1 MVALLVFLVVLV
13 DAIVIALLFFVALV
27 RLVFRLQAT
36 FLLVLSFCAKASL
49 GFSHLV
55 KLFAVAL
62 VVLKDLVLLVFLV
75 LVLELFN
82 DGVRLLLAF

>member
-13 DAIVIALLFFVALV
+13 DSVVVALLFFVALV
-27 RLVFRLQAT
+27 RLVFRLQAA
-36 FLLVLSFCAKASL
+36 FLLVLSLGAEAGL

-62 VVLKDLVLLVFLV
+62 VVLEDFVLLVFLV
-75 LVLELFN
+75 LVLELLN
-82 DGVRLLLAF
+82 NGVRFFLAF